1 MFLRI
6 VKFIKFI
13 TFFKLHIGG
22 KVLGRTKGSK
32 NKKTKNVENYENHES
47 RNITSFIVTIIGII
61 LIAIIVFGNVDGSFS
76 KIVAN
81 FFGGLFGFVKY
92 LVPLAI
98 TAVGIYGI
106 FKGKGQMV
114 VKLIQTT
121 ILLVII
127 SSFFSWPSFQYNSE
141 ESFWSNL
148 LLDYQ
153 NGISL
158 IDGGLLGG
166 LIITPIWYMLGS
178 IPTLIILIAL
188 AILFFVFVTG
198 IRFDTMLIFI
208 KDSVVDLI
216 DIIKDK
222 MGIMSQRKEKVELEE
237 KYEYIYEESEQD
249 IEDDDVEEP
258 ENEIEEINKEEY
270 LELEQKKK
278 EAQEKLVKSG
288 LFKTQPKEEVEEQ
301 EDIIEELEQNKL
313 ADDEDYVFPDT
324 KLLIADSSKKGKTS
338 STKIK
343 ETAEKLQNTL
353 DSFHVKAKVIN
364 VSQGPS
370 VTRYELQPAVG
381 VKVSQITN
389 LADDIALNL
398 AASNIRI
405 EAPIPGKA
413 AIGIELPNE
422 TKNIVTLRE
431 MLETKEF
438 KNAKSKLSYAL
449 GRDITGKPI
458 ISNIVDMPHMLIS
471 GATGSGKSVCIN
483 SIIMSILFKAKPS
496 EVRFLMIDPKVVEL
510 VIYDGIPH
518 LLVPVVTDPKKAAG
532 ALNWAVNEMVERYNL
547 FALKGVKDIEGYNAL
562 LKKEDAGAVLPQIVI
577 IIDELADLM
586 MVAKNDVEDAICRL
600 AQMARATGMHLVIA
614 TQRPSVDVITGIIKA
629 NIPSRIAFS
638 VSSQID
644 SRTILDT
651 AGAEKLLGKGDMLYA
666 PIVLPKPIRLQGPY
680 VSLDEITN
688 VVEFIKDN
696 TSSNYNED
704 IIDKIEKSTADKPS
718 NDMIENDVDN
728 LLMIAIDL
736 VVEAGQ
742 ASTSMLQRR
751 LKVGYARAG
760 RIIDQMEVRGIIS
773 GYDGSKPRQVL
784 ISKDELAQL
793 KMGNNNIV
801 ETNIKQNNEM
811 QEEIYE
817 ENVVNNESDAED
829 NK

>member
-1 MFLRI
+1 
-6 VKFIKFI
+6 
-13 TFFKLHIGG
+13 
-22 KVLGRTKGSK
+22 LGRTKGSK
-32 NKKTKNVENYENHES
+32 NKKTKKVENYENHES

-81 FFGGLFGFVKY
+81 FFGGLVGFVKY
-92 LVPLAI
+92 LVPFAI
-98 TAVGIYGI
+98 TAVGVYGI
-106 FKGKGQMV
+106 FKGKSQMV
-114 VKLIQTT
+114 IKLLQTT
-121 ILLVII
+121 VLLIII
-127 SSFFSWPSFQYNSE
+127 SSFFSWPSFQYNWE
-141 ESFWSNL
+141 ESFWGNL

-158 IDGGLLGG
+158 IGGGLLGG
-166 LIITPIWYMLGS
+166 LIITPIWYMFGS

-208 KDSVVDLI
+208 KDSIVDLI

-222 MGIMSQRKEKVELEE
+222 MGIISQREKIEE
-237 KYEYIYEESEQD
+237 KYEYINEETEQD
-249 IEDDDVEEP
+249 IEETEEQQEEE
-258 ENEIEEINKEEY
+258 ENQFEETDKEEY
-270 LELEQKKK
+270 LKLEQKKK

-288 LFKTQPKEEVEEQ
+288 LFKTQAKEEVEEAEEQ
-301 EDIIEELEQNKL
+301 EDIIEELELEQNKL
-313 ADDEDYVFPDT
+313 ADDQDYVFPDT
-324 KLLIADSSKKGKTS
+324 KLLTADSSKKGKTS
-338 STKIK
+338 SAKIK

-389 LADDIALNL
+389 LVDDIALNL

-422 TKNIVTLRE
+422 TKNMVTLRE

-438 KNAKSKLSYAL
+438 KDAKSKLSYAL
-449 GRDITGKPI
+449 GRDITGKPVI
-458 ISNIVDMPHMLIS
+458 ANIVDMPHMLIS

-496 EVRFLMIDPKVVEL
+496 EVKFLMIDPKVVEL

-547 FALKGVKDIEGYNAL
+547 FALKGVKDIEGYNDL
-562 LKKEDAGAVLPQIVI
+562 LKKEDASAVLPQIVI

-680 VSLDEITN
+680 VSLEEITK

-728 LLMIAIDL
+728 LLMTAIDL

-760 RIIDQMEVRGIIS
+760 RIIDQMEARGIIS

-793 KMGNNNIV
+793 KMGNNNIG

-811 QEEIYE
+811 QEEIYDE
-817 ENVVNNESDAED
+817 DIVDDESDTED